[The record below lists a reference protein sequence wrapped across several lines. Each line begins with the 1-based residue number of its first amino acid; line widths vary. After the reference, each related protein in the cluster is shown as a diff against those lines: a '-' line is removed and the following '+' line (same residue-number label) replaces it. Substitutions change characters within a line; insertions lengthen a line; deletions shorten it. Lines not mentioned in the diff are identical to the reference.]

1 MPYQARPL
9 VLDAAGGRPDRQAT
23 DAVREFLRK
32 RLPQRL
38 SYSHEE
44 FISNPYNDIRERT
57 PETYSPFV
65 DRLARFLIAVG
76 GGAALIVPM
85 LIMSFHPS
93 QTKSLVTVSVA
104 VVLFALTLSLAFS
117 TDNKDTLQATA
128 TYAAVLVV
136 FVGTSGTSGTSG

>member
-1 MPYQARPL
+1 MRAFILDGERPNK
-9 VLDAAGGRPDRQAT
+9 QT

-32 RLPQRL
+32 RLPLPL
-38 SYSHEE
+38 SHSREE
-44 FISNPYNDIRERT
+44 SRANLTKYLWGIPPVN
-57 PETYSPFV
+57 YSPFV

-85 LIMSFHPS
+85 LIMSFQPLH
-93 QTKSLVTVSVA
+93 TKSLVTVSVA